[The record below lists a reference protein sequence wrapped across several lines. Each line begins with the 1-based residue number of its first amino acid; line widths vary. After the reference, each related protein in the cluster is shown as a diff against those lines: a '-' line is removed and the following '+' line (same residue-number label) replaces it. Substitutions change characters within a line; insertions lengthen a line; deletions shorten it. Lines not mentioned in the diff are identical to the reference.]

1 MQQYEETLCFGMGVS
16 VGGMVG
22 TMTATGGVCRLQGR
36 RRRTWEVGA
45 RRKLQ
50 VVRMGAVTRTKG
62 VSTTRESKVTGN
74 GSIGVKQK
82 EKEQVGSA
90 SEGEGRFLVREARV
104 GELYAVA
111 DIRCEAFYGA
121 KDIKYYPVRRREIYV
136 TVRDRVMQGNRCLVV
151 VDTAGGGD
159 GIVVASCDVAMYI
172 GNEGVRVPFGS
183 GGEGARSLYVSSM
196 AVREAWRG
204 RGLAQSLLRMVKEMG
219 RDVHGGAVFLHVEW
233 ENGVAV
239 HVYRKCGF
247 EVVATAEQWLA
258 RLAKREH
265 TLMKKVL

>member
-1 MQQYEETLCFGMGVS
+1 MQVYDETLCFGMGVS
-16 VGGMVG
+16 LGAMAGAISV
-22 TMTATGGVCRLQGR
+22 TGGVCRLQGR
-36 RRRTWEVGA
+36 GGRAWDVA
-45 RRKLQ
+45 PRRKRQ

-62 VSTTRESKVTGN
+62 VSTGRETKITENS
-74 GSIGVKQK
+74 GVGVK
-82 EKEQVGSA
+82 EKEKEHVGTGA
-90 SEGEGRFLVREARV
+90 EGEGRFEVREARV

-121 KDIKYYPVRRREIYV
+121 KDVKYYPVRRREIYV

-183 GGEGARSLYVSSM
+183 GGGGARSLYVSSM

-204 RGLAQSLLRMVKEMG
+204 RGLAQSLLRVVKKMG
-219 RDVHGGAVFLHVEW
+219 RDVDGGAVFLHVEW